1 MSTLAVVTREQSLT
15 NLCIAFNG
23 ESNAAVRYAAFAK
36 RADEEGYLRIGSLFR
51 AVSRSEQIHAANH
64 TATLLKMGRT
74 HRPTIEM
81 PRVKSTIENLN
92 AAIDGEFYE
101 VNEMYPEFILEASA
115 QILTSARRTFQHA
128 LASERGHL
136 QLFLS
141 ALEKVEH
148 PDETSAAMLSRK
160 AAFYVCPE
168 CGYTAEIIE
177 YDGCPICRRNKDE
190 FELIS

>member
-15 NLCIAFNG
+15 NLCIAYNG

-36 RADEEGYLRIGSLFR
+36 KAEDEGYLRIGSLFR

-64 TATLLKMGRT
+64 AGTLLKMGRT

-81 PRVKSTIENLN
+81 PRVKSTIENMH

-101 VNEMYPEFILEASA
+101 VNEMYPEFILDASA
-115 QILTSARRTFQHA
+115 QILATARRSFQQA

-136 QLFLS
+136 QLFLA
-141 ALEKVEH
+141 ALEKLEH
-148 PDETSAAMLSRK
+148 PNEKSAAILSRR
-160 AAFYVCPE
+160 ALFYVCPE
-168 CGYTAEIIE
+168 CGFTAEMIE
-177 YDGCPICRRNKDE
+177 YDGCPVCRHSKDE

>member
-23 ESNAAVRYAAFAK
+23 ESNAAVRYSAFAK
-36 RADEEGYLRIGSLFR
+36 KADDEGYLRIGSLFR
-51 AVSRSEQIHAANH
+51 AVARSEQVHAANH
-64 TATLLKMGRT
+64 ATTMFKMGRT

-81 PRVKSTIENLN
+81 PRVRCTIENLN
-92 AAIDGEFYE
+92 TAIDGEFYE
-101 VNEMYPEFILEASA
+101 VNEMYPTFILEATA
-115 QILTSARRTFQHA
+115 QVLNSARRTFQQA

-148 PDETSAAMLSRK
+148 PGENSAAMLARK
-160 AAFYVCPE
+160 AVFYVCPE
-168 CGYTAEIIE
+168 CGYTAELIDH
-177 YDGCPICRRNKDE
+177 DGCPVCRHSKDE
-190 FELIS
+190 LELIS

>member
-1 MSTLAVVTREQSLT
+1 M

-23 ESNAAVRYAAFAK
+23 ESNAAVRYAACAK
-36 RADEEGYLRIGSLFR
+36 RAAEEGYLRIGSLFR

-64 TATLLKMGRT
+64 AATLLKMGRS

-81 PRVKSTIENLN
+81 PKVKSTIENLHT
-92 AAIDGEFYE
+92 AIDGEFRE

-115 QILTSARRTFQHA
+115 QVLTGARRSFQQA

-141 ALEKVEH
+141 ALDKVEN
-148 PDETSAAMLSRK
+148 PDEKSAAILSRRSV
-160 AAFYVCPE
+160 FYVCPE
-168 CGYTAEIIE
+168 CGYTAEIID
-177 YDGCPICRRNKDE
+177 YDGCPVCRHSKEE

>member
-36 RADEEGYLRIGSLFR
+36 KADDEGYLRIGSLFR
-51 AVSRSEQIHAANH
+51 AIARSEQIHAANH
-64 TATLLKMGRT
+64 AATLLKMGRT

-81 PRVKSTIENLN
+81 PKVKSTVENLH

-101 VNEMYPEFILEASA
+101 VNEMYPDFILEAAA
-115 QILTSARRTFQHA
+115 QVLSTARRSFKYA

-136 QLFLS
+136 QLVLS
-141 ALEKVEH
+141 ALEKLEH
-148 PDETSAAMLSRK
+148 PDETSAAMLRRR
-160 AAFYVCPE
+160 AVFYVCPE
-168 CGYTAEIIE
+168 CGFTAEIIE
-177 YDGCPICRRNKDE
+177 YDGCPVCRHSRDE

>member
-1 MSTLAVVTREQSLT
+1 MSTLAVVTREQSLM

-23 ESNAAVRYAAFAK
+23 ESNAAVRYLASAK
-36 RADEEGYLRIGSLFR
+36 NADEEGYLRIGSLFR
-51 AVSRSEQIHAANH
+51 AVARSEQIHAANH
-64 TATLLKMGRT
+64 SATLLKMGRT

-81 PRVKSTIENLN
+81 PKLKSTIENLH
-92 AAIDGEFYE
+92 AAVDGEFFE
-101 VNEMYPEFILEASA
+101 VNEMYPDFILEAAA
-115 QILTSARRTFQHA
+115 QVLTSARRTFQYA

-141 ALEKVEH
+141 ALEKAEH
-148 PDETSAAMLSRK
+148 PDEKSVEMLSRK

-177 YDGCPICRRNKDE
+177 YDGCPVCRHSKDE

>member
-15 NLCIAFNG
+15 NLCIAYNG
-23 ESNAAVRYAAFAK
+23 ESNAAIRYAAFAK
-36 RADEEGYLRIGSLFR
+36 KADEEGYLRIGSLFR

-64 TATLLKMGRT
+64 AGTLLKMGRT

-81 PRVKSTIENLN
+81 PRVKSTIENLH

-101 VNEMYPEFILEASA
+101 VNEMYPDFILDASA
-115 QILTSARRTFQHA
+115 QILATARRSFQQA

-141 ALEKVEH
+141 ALEKLEH
-148 PDETSAAMLSRK
+148 PEEKSVAMLSRRSV
-160 AAFYVCPE
+160 FYVCPE
-168 CGYTAEIIE
+168 CGFTAEMIE
-177 YDGCPICRRNKDE
+177 YDGCPVCRHSKDE